1 MADVTDRVAADD
13 SSLFIRN
20 INLVDKSFHLCEAI
34 GEDSIVKVHLAL
46 QKLRALD
53 DNRPIRMY
61 LSSTGG
67 DVESGLGIYDMLA
80 ALPSLE
86 IVVVGYAYSM
96 GIILLQAADER
107 MMTPSSSLM
116 AHWGH
121 QAVEDDNKENYRR
134 KIEFQGELDIKCDN
148 ILLARMKEKKK
159 SMTLKKVQSLTEHD
173 WYMGPKEA
181 IKMGLAD
188 SILY

>member
-1 MADVTDRVAADD
+1 MSDTEVSVEINT
-13 SSLFIRN
+13 SSFMHSIN
-20 INLVDKSFHLCEAI
+20 IEDKSFHLCEVVSEATL
-34 GEDSIVKVHLAL
+34 GRVHIAL
-46 QKLRALD
+46 QKLSKIED
-53 DNRPIRMY
+53 DKPIRMY
-61 LSSTGG
+61 LSTTGG
-67 DVESGLGIYDMLA
+67 DVEAGLGIFDVLT

-96 GIILLQAADER
+96 GILLLQAASER
-107 MMTPSSSLM
+107 MMTPNSSLM

-121 QAVEDDNKENYRR
+121 QAVDDDNKENYRR
-134 KIEFQGELDIKCDN
+134 KLAFQSVLDEKCDN
-148 ILLARMKEKKK
+148 ILLKRMKEKKK
-159 SMTLKKVQSLTEHD
+159 SMTLKKIQVLTEHD